1 MKKLAY
7 IILVVAILLLI
18 GNFVKT
24 EQNITHEPE
33 AQAAVE
39 KDMADITNGV
49 SAAVSQAENA
59 AAQPEQTVPAEDSDV
74 VNVQETTEDIIIEE
88 GAPED
93 DGAVDVEETSEATMD
108 EEETVLPE

>member
-7 IILVVAILLLI
+7 IILVIAILLI
-18 GNFVKT
+18 IAHFVKNEQTVAQEPVTDAVVST
-24 EQNITHEPE
+24 EDT
-33 AQAAVE
+33 
-39 KDMADITNGV
+39 
-49 SAAVSQAENA
+49 SAASSTETQT
-59 AAQPEQTVPAEDSDV
+59 EQTVPAEDSDV